1 MVDKGFLIQDRLA
14 PLGVQLNVPPL
25 LPSKEQMPVNEVEV
39 TKKIAQLRI
48 HVERA
53 IGRVIQGALPSTMLG
68 FR

>member
-39 TKKIAQLRI
+39 TKKID
-48 HVERA
+48 
-53 IGRVIQGALPSTMLG
+53 
-68 FR
+68 